1 MAAKILNDRYEV
13 QRQLGKK
20 AKQLTLLGRD
30 LQMDRLVVIKILG
43 LDASE
48 LSSIAR
54 YEKEMITLKSL
65 SHPAIPL
72 YIDSFRYQLRNAE
85 GFAIVQAYVPA
96 RCLGD
101 FIRQG
106 RIFTEL
112 EAKQIARQV
121 LDALVYLH
129 GLSPPVMHRNI
140 KPSNLLV
147 EIVPDGNTIGQT
159 SLIDFGSIQAAAT
172 LDDSSSKIMAS
183 YEYTAPEHFAGN
195 PVFASDLYS
204 LGTTLISALTGT
216 HISELPR
223 KGSRIQFEEVV
234 SLSTEFADWLK
245 RMTDPNLLTRLPSA
259 QIAFMTVAMM

>member
-1 MAAKILNDRYEV
+1 MAVKVLNDRYEV
-13 QRQLGKK
+13 QKQLGKK

-48 LSSIAR
+48 TAMIAR
-54 YEKEMITLKSL
+54 YEHEMVTLKSL
-65 SHPAIPL
+65 SHPAIPV
-72 YIDSFRYQLRNAE
+72 YIDSFRYPLRNAE

-96 RCLGD
+96 RNMRDIL
-101 FIRQG
+101 RQG
-106 RIFTEL
+106 RVFTEP
-112 EAKQIARQV
+112 EAKQIAKNA

-129 GLSPPVMHRNI
+129 GLSPPVLHRNI
-140 KPSNLLV
+140 KPSNILV
-147 EIVPDGNTIGQT
+147 ELGSNNTVGQI
-159 SLIDFGSIQAAAT
+159 SLLDFGSVQAAAT

-204 LGTTLISALTGT
+204 LGTTLITALTGT

-223 KGSRIQFEEVV
+223 KGARILFEDAVN
-234 SLSTEFADWLK
+234 LSTEFADWLK

-259 QIAFMTVAMM
+259 QIALMTVVMM

>member
-1 MAAKILNDRYEV
+1 MAVKVLNDRYEV
-13 QRQLGKK
+13 QKQLGKK

-48 LSSIAR
+48 AESIGR
-54 YEKEMITLKSL
+54 YEREMTILKSL

-96 RCLGD
+96 RGIND
-101 FIRQG
+101 FLRQG
-106 RIFTEL
+106 RVFTEL
-112 EAKQIARQV
+112 EARQIAKQA

-140 KPSNLLV
+140 KPSNVLV
-147 EIVPDGNTIGQT
+147 ELASDNTLGQT
-159 SLIDFGSIQAAAT
+159 SLIDFGAIQAAAT

-183 YEYTAPEHFAGN
+183 YEYTAPEHFAGS
-195 PVFASDLYS
+195 PVFASDLYG
-204 LGTTLISALTGT
+204 LGTTLITALTGT

-223 KGSRIQFEEVV
+223 KGARIQFENAVT
-234 SLSTEFADWLK
+234 LSAEFSDWLK

-259 QIAFMTVAMM
+259 QIALMTVAMM

>member
-1 MAAKILNDRYEV
+1 MAVRVLNDRYEV
-13 QRQLGKK
+13 QKQLGKK

-43 LDASE
+43 LDVSE
-48 LSSIAR
+48 ANSIVR
-54 YEKEMITLKSL
+54 YEREMAVLKSL

-85 GFAIVQAYVPA
+85 GFAIVQSYVPA
-96 RCLGD
+96 RCLGE
-101 FIRQG
+101 FLRQG
-106 RIFTEL
+106 RLFTEP

-129 GLSPPVMHRNI
+129 GLSPPIMHRNI
-140 KPSNLLV
+140 KPSNVLV
-147 EIVPDGNTIGQT
+147 ELTPDNKLGQT

-216 HISELPR
+216 YISELPR
-223 KGSRIQFEEVV
+223 KGARIQFEDAVM
-234 SLSTEFADWLK
+234 LSTEFADWLK

-259 QIAFMTVAMM
+259 QIALMTVAMM